1 MIEHLYRGLCFFTNE
16 AAPGGRHLYFLVT
29 GPHAGRIVM
38 ANVSSVACFSGFV
51 CVVKAG
57 EHAGITH
64 TSHLRFKEA
73 RAADG
78 KKVLLALNSNVFRQ
92 TADAKAILITKLAEA
107 LQASD
112 AVAGE
117 VIDLIKLDR
126 S

>member
-1 MIEHLYRGLCFFTNE
+1 MIEHLHRGLCFFTTE

-29 GPHAGRIVM
+29 GPHSGRIVM
-38 ANVSSVACFSGFV
+38 ANISSVACLSGAV
-51 CVVKAG
+51 CVVNAG
-57 EHAGITH
+57 EHPGITH

-73 RAADG
+73 RAADA
-78 KKVLLALNSNVFRQ
+78 KKVLIALNSNVFRQ
-92 TADAKAILITKLAEA
+92 TADAKAILITRLAEA
-107 LQASD
+107 LLASD